1 MPTTRE
7 LLDEAAGALRAS
19 GIDTPRLDAE
29 LLLAMAIGVGRTAV
43 VAHADAPVGADA
55 ERTFR
60 TAIDRRLEGE
70 PIAYLR
76 GLREFR
82 GIALAVDARA
92 LIPRPETELLVE
104 LALAELVRRLA
115 APGATPGATPGAAP
129 GATPG
134 AAPGAAEARPLRV
147 ADVGTGS
154 GAIAI
159 ALAVA
164 LRAKGVTPEAL
175 DILATDISPDALDVA
190 RDNAVGH
197 ALGDRMRL
205 MEVDLLPPLPVP
217 ATGSADTRGWDVIV
231 ANLPYIRSA
240 DLATLSAPVRHEPA
254 LALDGGADGLAV
266 IDRLLERLPSA
277 LDGHGVALLEIG
289 ADQGT
294 SIGEHVAALL
304 PGWSCRVHADLAG
317 LPRVAVVERM
327 AEPQA

>member
-115 APGATPGATPGAAP
+115 APGAAD
-129 GATPG
+129 
-134 AAPGAAEARPLRV
+134 GAAEARPLRV

-217 ATGSADTRGWDVIV
+217 ATGSADAHGWDVIV

>member
-115 APGATPGATPGAAP
+115 APGAAD
-129 GATPG
+129 G

-197 ALGDRMRL
+197 ALGNRMRL

-217 ATGSADTRGWDVIV
+217 ATGSADAHGWDVIV

-240 DLATLSAPVRHEPA
+240 DLATLPAPVRHEPA

-327 AEPQA
+327 AEPPA

>member
-115 APGATPGATPGAAP
+115 APGA
-129 GATPG
+129 
-134 AAPGAAEARPLRV
+134 APGAAEARPLRV

-197 ALGDRMRL
+197 ALGNRMRL

-217 ATGSADTRGWDVIV
+217 ATGSADAHGWDVIV

-240 DLATLSAPVRHEPA
+240 DLATLPAPVRHEPA

-327 AEPQA
+327 TEPPA

>member
-115 APGATPGATPGAAP
+115 APGAAHGAAP
-129 GATPG
+129 GA
-134 AAPGAAEARPLRV
+134 AHGAAEARPLRV

-164 LRAKGVTPEAL
+164 LRARGVTPEAL

-197 ALGDRMRL
+197 ALGNRMRL

-217 ATGSADTRGWDVIV
+217 ATGSADAHGWDVIV

-240 DLATLSAPVRHEPA
+240 DLATLPAPVRHEPA

-327 AEPQA
+327 VELPA